1 MVLYKSILI
10 AHLFFTRKQVIS
22 IMNLFTVGYVFVLFY
37 YMSEHE
43 NFKWIMSI
51 AKPQTNYSS
60 AALLIF

>member
-1 MVLYKSILI
+1 
-10 AHLFFTRKQVIS
+10 
-22 IMNLFTVGYVFVLFY
+22 MNLFTVGYVFVLFY